1 MPYFADF
8 FTKSCAISLKPS
20 GHTVNRFARVFQ
32 ASQTLSHC
40 AFLCTVLSE
49 ATVRE
54 VERGSADKGS
64 SNTSAAAAGGSM
76 FEGNAAAAAGE
87 PAAVAALRNLAFRAG
102 MFGLELPRWVG

>member
-1 MPYFADF
+1 M
-8 FTKSCAISLKPS
+8 
-20 GHTVNRFARVFQ
+20 FQ

-54 VERGSADKGS
+54 VERGSADKS
-64 SNTSAAAAGGSM
+64 STSSGGGSM
-76 FEGNAAAAAGE
+76 FEGNAPTAAAGE

-102 MFGLELPRWVG
+102 MFGLELPRWVVG

>member
-1 MPYFADF
+1 M
-8 FTKSCAISLKPS
+8 
-20 GHTVNRFARVFQ
+20 FQ

-54 VERGSADKGS
+54 VDKS
-64 SNTSAAAAGGSM
+64 SNASSSGGGSM
-76 FEGNAAAAAGE
+76 FEGNAAAAAAGE

-102 MFGLELPRWVG
+102 MFGLELPRWVVG

>member
-1 MPYFADF
+1 M
-8 FTKSCAISLKPS
+8 
-20 GHTVNRFARVFQ
+20 FQ

-54 VERGSADKGS
+54 VERGRADKGS
-64 SNTSAAAAGGSM
+64 SNNTSAAAAGGSM
-76 FEGNAAAAAGE
+76 FEGNAPTAGE

-102 MFGLELPRWVG
+102 MFGLELPRWVVG

>member
-1 MPYFADF
+1 M
-8 FTKSCAISLKPS
+8 
-20 GHTVNRFARVFQ
+20 FQ

-64 SNTSAAAAGGSM
+64 NNTSAAGFGGSM
-76 FEGNAAAAAGE
+76 FEGNAPTAGE

-102 MFGLELPRWVG
+102 MFGLELPRWVVG